1 MHAPSS
7 FKRKAFSASAVLLCH
22 VCFFLMKLLVFLGR
36 GDATSKH
43 DFFFFLETKAIE
55 ISNCVFMTFC
65 VVFTTPVLLI
75 FFFFFKA

>member
-1 MHAPSS
+1 VHDPSS

-43 DFFFFLETKAIE
+43 DFFFF
-55 ISNCVFMTFC
+55 FRD
-65 VVFTTPVLLI
+65 
-75 FFFFFKA
+75 